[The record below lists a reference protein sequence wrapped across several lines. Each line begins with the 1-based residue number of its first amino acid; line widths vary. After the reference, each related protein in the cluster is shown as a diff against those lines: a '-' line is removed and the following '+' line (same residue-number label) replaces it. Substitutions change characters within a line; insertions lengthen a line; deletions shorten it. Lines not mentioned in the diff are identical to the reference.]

1 MIKVA
6 VYIITVAFIYL
17 FLVTFVPLTGVGA
30 EHSKTIVGFLLG
42 TGFTTFL
49 NYYWGSSNNKKE
61 ENDKKE

>member
-6 VYIITVAFIYL
+6 VYVISIAFLYL
-17 FLVTFVPLTGVGA
+17 FAVTFLPLSGVGA

-49 NYYWGSSNNKKE
+49 NYYWGNSKNND
-61 ENDKKE
+61 DKNE